1 MKVKIQKQKNNKI
14 KKKNCDFKYTVE
26 LIKELLDLKD
36 EENTEKIESKKKDYS
51 TEKNTLVFQFNINFF
66 KYIKIY
72 IFYNKK
78 NL

>member
-1 MKVKIQKQKNNKI
+1 MKIKIQKQKNNKI
-14 KKKNCDFKYTVE
+14 KKKNSDFKYTVE
-26 LIKELLDLKD
+26 LIKELLDIKT
-36 EENTEKIESKKKDYS
+36 EGNTEKIESKKKDYS
-51 TEKNTLVFQFNINFF
+51 TEKNTLVFLYNINFF